1 MSSFQKPNCGIRGFK
16 IFKETLNIDE
26 QNELIADLR
35 EIIKKAPLFSP
46 VVHSGNKMSV
56 RMTSA
61 GKYGWHSDRNGYR
74 YIECQKNGNNWPKIP
89 NSITSI
95 WKKLIST
102 DRNPDCCLIN
112 YYSEGAK
119 MGLHQDKDEAD
130 FKWPVLSISLGD
142 DALFRIGNNDKGGKT
157 ESIWLNSG
165 DIVVMGDNARLKYHG
180 VDRIRFG
187 TSKLLKNSGRINLT
201 LRVVD

>member
-1 MSSFQKPNCGIRGFK
+1 MSSFQKPNLVIRGFK

-74 YIECQKNGNNWPKIP
+74 YIECQKNGNNWPEIP
-89 NSITSI
+89 NSIISI

-165 DIVVMGDNARLKYHG
+165 Y
-180 VDRIRFG
+180 
-187 TSKLLKNSGRINLT
+187 T
-201 LRVVD
+201 

>member
-1 MSSFQKPNCGIRGFK
+1 MSSFQKPNLVIRGFK

-74 YIECQKNGNNWPKIP
+74 YIAV
-89 NSITSI
+89 SYT
-95 WKKLIST
+95 
-102 DRNPDCCLIN
+102 
-112 YYSEGAK
+112 
-119 MGLHQDKDEAD
+119 H
-130 FKWPVLSISLGD
+130 
-142 DALFRIGNNDKGGKT
+142 
-157 ESIWLNSG
+157 
-165 DIVVMGDNARLKYHG
+165 
-180 VDRIRFG
+180 
-187 TSKLLKNSGRINLT
+187 LT
-201 LRVVD
+201 LPTTD